1 MKFLISII
9 ALITVLE
16 SNCRK
21 SNNLSE
27 DIPKCIKIKIKELQN
42 KPVQRPPASV
52 WEFEYNGKKVYYIP
66 ADCCDRFN
74 PLYDKKCNIICH
86 PDGGITGKGDGK
98 CLDFSRKN
106 EKLIWKDDRKH
117 EN

>member
-1 MKFLISII
+1 MKFLASII
-9 ALITVLE
+9 ALIIVLE
-16 SNCRK
+16 GNCRK

-27 DIPKCIKIKIKELQN
+27 DYPQCITKKINELKN
-42 KPVQRPPASV
+42 KSVQRPPASV
-52 WEFEYNGKKVYYIP
+52 WEFEYKGKKVYYIP

-74 PLYDKKCNIICH
+74 PLYDKKCNVICH

-98 CLDFSRKN
+98 CPDFSRKN

>member
-1 MKFLISII
+1 MKFLASII
-9 ALITVLE
+9 ILITVLE
-16 SNCRK
+16 GNCKK
-21 SNNLSE
+21 SNDLPE
-27 DIPKCIKIKIKELQN
+27 DYPQCITKKINELKKI
-42 KPVQRPPASV
+42 PVQNPPASI
-52 WEFEYNGKKVYYIP
+52 WEFEYQGKKVYYIP

-86 PDGGITGKGDGK
+86 PDGGITGKGDSK